1 MNEKQYV
8 VVRVESEHYAIEISK
23 VNSITQMME
32 PTKVPNMAMYTEGVI
47 NLRGEVVPLVNFRKL
62 FNVKGDYS
70 KEGKIIVYKS
80 DERSMGFLVDEA
92 SEVLTIHQDA
102 IDDAK
107 VILGNSVGD
116 YISGIAKVNNRV
128 IVILELEKIISQ
140 AM

>member
-1 MNEKQYV
+1 
-8 VVRVESEHYAIEISK
+8 
-23 VNSITQMME
+23 
-32 PTKVPNMAMYTEGVI
+32 
-47 NLRGEVVPLVNFRKL
+47 
-62 FNVKGDYS
+62 
-70 KEGKIIVYKS
+70 
-80 DERSMGFLVDEA
+80 MGFLVDEA

-102 IDDAK
+102 IDDSK

>member
-1 MNEKQYV
+1 
-8 VVRVESEHYAIEISK
+8 
-23 VNSITQMME
+23 
-32 PTKVPNMAMYTEGVI
+32 MAMYTEGVI
-47 NLRGEVVPLVNFRKL
+47 NLRGEVVPLLNFRKL

>member
-1 MNEKQYV
+1 
-8 VVRVESEHYAIEISK
+8 
-23 VNSITQMME
+23 
-32 PTKVPNMAMYTEGVI
+32 
-47 NLRGEVVPLVNFRKL
+47 
-62 FNVKGDYS
+62 
-70 KEGKIIVYKS
+70 
-80 DERSMGFLVDEA
+80 MGFLVDEA

-128 IVILELEKIISQ
+128 IVVLELEKIISQ

>member
-1 MNEKQYV
+1 M
-8 VVRVESEHYAIEISK
+8 
-23 VNSITQMME
+23 
-32 PTKVPNMAMYTEGVI
+32 
-47 NLRGEVVPLVNFRKL
+47 NFRKL

-80 DERSMGFLVDEA
+80 DELSMGFLVDEA

-128 IVILELEKIISQ
+128 IVVLELEKIISQ

>member
-1 MNEKQYV
+1 
-8 VVRVESEHYAIEISK
+8 
-23 VNSITQMME
+23 
-32 PTKVPNMAMYTEGVI
+32 
-47 NLRGEVVPLVNFRKL
+47 
-62 FNVKGDYS
+62 
-70 KEGKIIVYKS
+70 
-80 DERSMGFLVDEA
+80 MGFLVDEA

-107 VILGNSVGD
+107 AILGNSVGD

>member
-1 MNEKQYV
+1 
-8 VVRVESEHYAIEISK
+8 
-23 VNSITQMME
+23 
-32 PTKVPNMAMYTEGVI
+32 
-47 NLRGEVVPLVNFRKL
+47 
-62 FNVKGDYS
+62 
-70 KEGKIIVYKS
+70 
-80 DERSMGFLVDEA
+80 MGFLVDEA

-140 AM
+140 AMWQEKS

>member
-32 PTKVPNMAMYTEGVI
+32 PTNVPNMAMYTEGVI
-47 NLRGEVVPLVNFRKL
+47 NLRGEVVPLLNFRKL

-102 IDDAK
+102 IDDSK
-107 VILGNSVGD
+107 VILGNSVGE
-116 YISGIAKVNNRV
+116 ITS
-128 IVILELEKIISQ
+128 LE
-140 AM
+140 

>member
-1 MNEKQYV
+1 
-8 VVRVESEHYAIEISK
+8 
-23 VNSITQMME
+23 
-32 PTKVPNMAMYTEGVI
+32 
-47 NLRGEVVPLVNFRKL
+47 
-62 FNVKGDYS
+62 
-70 KEGKIIVYKS
+70 
-80 DERSMGFLVDEA
+80 MGFLVDEA

-128 IVILELEKIISQ
+128 IVILELEKIMSQ

>member
-1 MNEKQYV
+1 
-8 VVRVESEHYAIEISK
+8 
-23 VNSITQMME
+23 
-32 PTKVPNMAMYTEGVI
+32 
-47 NLRGEVVPLVNFRKL
+47 
-62 FNVKGDYS
+62 
-70 KEGKIIVYKS
+70 
-80 DERSMGFLVDEA
+80 MGFLVDEA

>member
-1 MNEKQYV
+1 
-8 VVRVESEHYAIEISK
+8 
-23 VNSITQMME
+23 
-32 PTKVPNMAMYTEGVI
+32 
-47 NLRGEVVPLVNFRKL
+47 LNFRKL

-70 KEGKIIVYKS
+70 KEGRIIVYKS

>member
-1 MNEKQYV
+1 
-8 VVRVESEHYAIEISK
+8 
-23 VNSITQMME
+23 ME
-32 PTKVPNMAMYTEGVI
+32 LNMAMYTEGVI
-47 NLRGEVVPLVNFRKL
+47 NLRGEVVPLLNFRKL